1 MPVIAMFFPVP
12 IAIAITAIVHL
23 LNNLF
28 KLVFLWRNVNILV
41 LLGFGLPAFIAA
53 IIGALLLDYISILE
67 AITTYQLSE
76 HNFTITPV
84 KLAAGILLIIFSTA
98 ELVPFSNKLTTHNFS
113 LSFGGALSG
122 FFGGLSGHQGAFRS
136 AFLIQAKLDK
146 TVFIATN
153 SAIAAMVDISR
164 IIIYGFTFDL
174 ILIETQSTLIFL
186 ATISAFLG
194 VFLGARLIKKVTIG
208 FIQKL
213 VAIML
218 YLLGGLLAAV
228 II

>member
-1 MPVIAMFFPVP
+1 MVDY
-12 IAIAITAIVHL
+12 
-23 LNNLF
+23 
-28 KLVFLWRNVNILV
+28 
-41 LLGFGLPAFIAA
+41 LGIK
-53 IIGALLLDYISILE
+53 D
-67 AITTYQLSE
+67 
-76 HNFTITPV
+76 
-84 KLAAGILLIIFSTA
+84 
-98 ELVPFSNKLTTHNFS
+98 
-113 LSFGGALSG
+113 
-122 FFGGLSGHQGAFRS
+122 AFRS

-218 YLLGGLLAAV
+218 YLLGGLLAAG

>member
-1 MPVIAMFFPVP
+1 MILALICFSAFLASGLTLFSGFGLGTILMPVIAMFFPVP

-122 FFGGLSGHQGAFRS
+122 FFGGLSGHQGCIPQRIFNS
-136 AFLIQAKLDK
+136 SK
-146 TVFIATN
+146 T
-153 SAIAAMVDISR
+153 
-164 IIIYGFTFDL
+164 
-174 ILIETQSTLIFL
+174 
-186 ATISAFLG
+186 
-194 VFLGARLIKKVTIG
+194 
-208 FIQKL
+208 
-213 VAIML
+213 
-218 YLLGGLLAAV
+218 
-228 II
+228 